1 MNIAITG
8 ATGQL
13 GQLVIHH
20 LFNLSSEHHLI
31 ALVRNIEKAQAQ
43 LPKGI
48 KIRHFDYDK
57 PESLTTAL
65 LGVDKLLLISAN
77 EIGRRTAQHQA
88 VIEAAQASQV
98 PYIAYTSLLNADHSS
113 LGLAQEHRETEKL
126 IQESGLS
133 YTLLRNNWYIENY
146 LGALTQAIQHGAI
159 YGASGDGQISA
170 ASRDEYAEAIARVL
184 LTDTHLNKT
193 YELASNQSFTKANLA
208 QAISEV
214 SQQPVQY
221 NNLSP
226 EAFEQLL
233 LQVGLDEGFASFLAD
248 VDAQTQD
255 GVMYSQSQDLQTLLG
270 RPTANITSILQKL
283 I

>member
-1 MNIAITG
+1 M
-8 ATGQL
+8 
-13 GQLVIHH
+13 
-20 LFNLSSEHHLI
+20 
-31 ALVRNIEKAQAQ
+31 
-43 LPKGI
+43 
-48 KIRHFDYDK
+48 
-57 PESLTTAL
+57 
-65 LGVDKLLLISAN
+65 
-77 EIGRRTAQHQA
+77 
-88 VIEAAQASQV
+88 
-98 PYIAYTSLLNADHSS
+98 
-113 LGLAQEHRETEKL
+113 AQEHRETEKL

-146 LGALTQAIQHGAI
+146 LGGLTQEIQHGTI

-193 YELASNQSFTKANLA
+193 YELASSQSFTKADLA

-233 LQVGLDEGFASFLAD
+233 LQVGLDEDFASFLAD

-270 RPTANITSILQKL
+270 RPTASITSILQKL

>member
-20 LFNLSSEHHLI
+20 LLNLSSEHHLI

-43 LPKGI
+43 LPQGI
-48 KIRHFDYDK
+48 EIRHFDYDK
-57 PESLTTAL
+57 ADSLSIAL

-98 PYIAYTSLLNADHSS
+98 HIAYTSLLNADHSS

-146 LGALTQAIQHGAI
+146 LGALTQEIQHGAI

-193 YELASNQSFTKANLA
+193 YELASSQSFTKADLA

-233 LQVGLDEGFASFLAD
+233 LQVGLDKGFASFLAD
-248 VDAQTQD
+248 VDAQTQN

-270 RPTANITSILQKL
+270 RPTASITSILQKL